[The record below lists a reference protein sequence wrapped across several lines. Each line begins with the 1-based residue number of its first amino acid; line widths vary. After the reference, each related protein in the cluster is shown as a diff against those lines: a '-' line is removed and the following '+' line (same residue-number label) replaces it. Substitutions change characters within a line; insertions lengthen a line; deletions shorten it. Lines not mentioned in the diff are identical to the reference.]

1 MRQGVIR
8 LSGTTGVC
16 KGGEGSLGIQN
27 SKTGNATVRRSE
39 LTTGAKAIH
48 DIDQNQAVT
57 TSEFAGSDDLKD
69 ARSPS

>member
-16 KGGEGSLGIQN
+16 KREGSLSIQN

-57 TSEFAGSDDLKD
+57 TSEFAGIDYVND